1 MGVGAYNLLADSL
14 RAEAKAEE
22 LSRYAV
28 ENLAKRIH
36 ALNTTLNP
44 IVEYNALYG
53 NPIIAPL
60 KALPAVKYRLK
71 ADARSECG
79 AEVGASDGCV
89 A

>member
-28 ENLAKRIH
+28 ENLAKRIY

-44 IVEYNALYG
+44 LVEYNTLYG

-60 KALPAVKYRLK
+60 KGLPAVKYWLK

-79 AEVGASDGCV
+79 AEVGASNGRV